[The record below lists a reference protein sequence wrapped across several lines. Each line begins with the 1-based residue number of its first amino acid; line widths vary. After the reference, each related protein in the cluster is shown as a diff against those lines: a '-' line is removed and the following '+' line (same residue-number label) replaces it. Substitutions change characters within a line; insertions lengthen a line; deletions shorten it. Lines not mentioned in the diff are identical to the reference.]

1 MFVFYT
7 HDVWFQHL
15 AALLLMGTGRNMI
28 SAAEYNRIRCILKLI
43 LEVDLPDL
51 GATDLVYISRLLEHL
66 ILIQAVFGS

>member
-1 MFVFYT
+1 
-7 HDVWFQHL
+7 
-15 AALLLMGTGRNMI
+15 MGTGRDMI